1 MILFFDTYIISKDN
15 YFNSVKNKQFD
26 SNVRKASYYR
36 FNNHKYKFKSKLEV
50 TKYTLLSY
58 SIINWSD
65 VIIRFECEDSKDIK
79 EFTIFCKKHF
89 PNALIENTRSDTSE
103 KFYNALKRLTNKGN
117 PWVWFCINNDH
128 PYLSN
133 PNKLSNLIDAANY
146 YEKKYDKD
154 VSILYSHFSESMNNY
169 SFHQFLYRY
178 YNLNGQRKIIE
189 KNDHLLILSER
200 FLIDSIRI
208 FRLNLILEAF
218 KETTSDKRVIRLEDT
233 KNYMINKNLLTVVPK
248 NELCRHYD
256 SYSFDEKF
264 QNSSFA
270 DKVPPLFIPEGIFE
284 KKLKIYYG
292 YNKYK
297 IDYININPNM
307 TNQEIIN
314 QKTDMICRIE
324 NIPFFWKERIE
335 SLNVNED
342 FLLKKD
348 HVDYDLLYLKNPFL
362 NEKKYKYFFINLKRL
377 LFFWFK
383 LILTKLKLYK
393 YLKNLITLS
402 NS

>member
-1 MILFFDTYIISKDN
+1 MILYFDVFIVSKDN
-15 YFNSVKNKQFD
+15 FFNSVNNKQFD
-26 SNVRKASYYR
+26 SNVQKASYYR
-36 FNNHKYKFKSKLEV
+36 FNNQKYEFKSKLEI

-58 SIINWSD
+58 SVINWSE
-65 VIIRFECEDSKDIK
+65 VIIRFECEDAKDEK
-79 EFTIFCKKHF
+79 DFLIFCKNHY
-89 PNALIENTRSDTSE
+89 PNAVIENTRSDNAE
-103 KFYNALKRLTNKGN
+103 KFYNSLKRLIDKGN
-117 PWVWFCINNDH
+117 PWIWFCVNNDH
-128 PYLSN
+128 PYLSD
-133 PNKLSNLIDAANY
+133 PNKLSKLINAANY

-154 VSILYSHFSESMNNY
+154 VSILYSHFSESMNNH
-169 SFHQFLYRY
+169 SINQFLYRS
-178 YNLNGQRKIIE
+178 YNLNGQKKINEE
-189 KNDHLLILSER
+189 KDHLLILSER
-200 FLIDSIRI
+200 FIIDSIKI
-208 FRLNLILEAF
+208 FRLNLLLEIF
-218 KETTSDKRVIRLEDT
+218 KKTPSHKRVIRLEHT
-233 KNYMINKNLLTVVPK
+233 TSYMINRNILTVVSK

-256 SYSFDEKF
+256 SYSFDENFKRF
-264 QNSSFA
+264 SFA